1 MLKVLSSLR
10 AGPKF
15 QPPFQLSI
23 STGRLGLSGA
33 PADGQL
39 PFPMRSE
46 VNFVF
51 QPGFCFIL
59 FLGSCWSSKHR
70 TAVDFCSLSVGC
82 GGSGVPEVSGGI
94 RGSWATLPKSKPF
107 IFGRFEGPRFRF
119 SVFSFRFRLV
129 ICWVGVL
136 LIPTILFENFQRNA
150 GNATAKQD
158 STCRVYRYFN

>member
-1 MLKVLSSLR
+1 MRAAAEAAATPLTADSDSDSDSGPRGYIHGVRPISGWLKSTARR
-10 AGPKF
+10 A
-15 QPPFQLSI
+15 
-23 STGRLGLSGA
+23 
-33 PADGQL
+33 
-39 PFPMRSE
+39 
-46 VNFVF
+46 N
-51 QPGFCFIL
+51 
-59 FLGSCWSSKHR
+59 W
-70 TAVDFCSLSVGC
+70 VGC